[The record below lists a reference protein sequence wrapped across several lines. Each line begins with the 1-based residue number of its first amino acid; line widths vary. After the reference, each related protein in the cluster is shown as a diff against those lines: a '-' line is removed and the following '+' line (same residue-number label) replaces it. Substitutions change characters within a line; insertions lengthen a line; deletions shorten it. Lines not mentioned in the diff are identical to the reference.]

1 MISSAYFLTYYP
13 DFSDLERHMIEYA
26 LKCATVFTSNWQE
39 PQREMG
45 TMLVAAHLLT
55 MRWFQTAEIAGAAA
69 SVAQGGG
76 SVGAAEGMDD
86 FLKTHYGRMYVQ
98 LRDNQ
103 FVPGTLAI

>member
-1 MISSAYFLTYYP
+1 MISSAQFLTYYP
-13 DFSDLERHMIEYA
+13 DFSDLERHLIDYS
-26 LKCATVFTSNWQE
+26 LKFATTFTPRWPE

-55 MRWFQTAEIAGAAA
+55 MRWYQTAEIAGAAA

-76 SVGAAEGMDD
+76 AVGGAEGLDD

-98 LRDNQ
+98 LRDNL